1 VVAYRLL
8 SIHLARSPVSTVEVL
23 LGVLREEHAR
33 LKGTELF
40 EDVVTAKGT
49 LNVRATEWRMWSVL
63 GDGGRGSSYDDEE
76 RDLLPP
82 L

>member
-1 VVAYRLL
+1 
-8 SIHLARSPVSTVEVL
+8 
-23 LGVLREEHAR
+23 LGVLREEHDG
-33 LKGTELF
+33 LKGTEQF

-49 LNVRATEWRMWSVL
+49 LKVRAAEWRMWSDL

-76 RDLLPP
+76 RDLFPP